1 MKKTKDPS
9 KIDSKV
15 WDEYIKDPKDLEMRI
30 NNIPGVLENGLFVDL
45 ADKVL
50 VGKIEDDV
58 PVLFSPSR
66 KS

>member
-1 MKKTKDPS
+1 
-9 KIDSKV
+9 
-15 WDEYIKDPKDLEMRI
+15 MRI

-45 ADKVL
+45 VDKVL
-50 VGKIEDDV
+50 VGRIEHDV